1 MPAENAAGSLDPQLD
16 WDAMGDNFQGR
27 LAPSHMQASVT
38 EMAMVLE
45 DWLSDGEIGG
55 M

>member
-16 WDAMGDNFQGR
+16 WNAMGDNFEGR
-27 LAPSHMQASVT
+27 LAPSHTQPSMV

-45 DWLSDGEIGG
+45 D
-55 M
+55 